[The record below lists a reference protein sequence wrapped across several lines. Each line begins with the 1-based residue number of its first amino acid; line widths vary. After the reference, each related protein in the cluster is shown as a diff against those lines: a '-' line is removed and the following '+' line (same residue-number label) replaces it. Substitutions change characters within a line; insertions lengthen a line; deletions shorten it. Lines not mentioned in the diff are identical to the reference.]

1 MQEHSKNPVITKFIL
16 TASVMLLSL
25 FATAQTYIDEDFLDV
40 IEKNAKPLLL
50 EFDAAFKSNTPP
62 PKWDNES
69 AVILGYSRSVL
80 FDRQSR
86 GGFLSRKEKSLWFVE
101 KDRFKIK
108 LNDNNSVQAL
118 SQIYFRYGTN
128 KDGFIGR
135 VIKADGRIEQID
147 LKNSVGVEDINEVP
161 EFFKSFFDK
170 VASSQYN
177 YYKTPVPG
185 LEPGDILEYVTTTN
199 SKLNVTTYGYIEF
212 SPVYE
217 VLSKEYPVMFNEI
230 VIETDDKTFFKFLSL
245 NGAPRFTKE
254 ATKDPEFFRYV
265 FVDRNRETEK
275 DVNFVSPFLQ
285 YPFLKFQV
293 IYSNTD
299 QVKGALI
306 GQKGELKS
314 EFGRD
319 ELARKAWEDY
329 ERVGD
334 MYMSYGVTVQ
344 DFINQCWTELV
355 KLGAKDWSENDYISK
370 AYYLLRNKIVFRDG
384 YLSDKVFAYV
394 FGSLL
399 FQRDIKSDLIISIG
413 NNIGKLKE
421 VLFEEEIRYV
431 IKVGKNLYFNLT
443 DFSNPGDIPESLLN
457 NEAYVISA
465 PAKKNG
471 IPSITNFTLPGIKAA
486 DNVTEV
492 TLKTELSPDMRS
504 LIVKRTSSYKGL
516 AKAQASPG
524 LLKFTPYMFD
534 DYKHYGGSA
543 PTDNMKSKQLED
555 YTSSVRTLKEEF
567 KKQKS
572 EAVKTS
578 LKQEF
583 GQSVKNVDFDIV
595 TDGRHQKKTTLTVSE
610 RFELPDFV
618 RKAGKKYL
626 VNLSGLIGSQLQ
638 IKKEEMNRTHD
649 IDLRFPRT
657 FTWSVNFKIPE
668 GYTVQGLSDISKSV
682 DNEAGSFSLVAKEE
696 NGFVVINISKV
707 YKNKNIPKDKWQDV
721 LAFISTAYNSSFKYI
736 LLTPKS

>member
-1 MQEHSKNPVITKFIL
+1 MQKHCKTPVITKYIL
-16 TASVMLLSL
+16 AACLVLLS
-25 FATAQTYIDEDFLDV
+25 FFTEAQTYIDEDFLDV

-50 EFDAAFKSNTPP
+50 EFDAAFKENNPP
-62 PKWDNES
+62 AKWNNES
-69 AVILGYSRSVL
+69 AVILGFSRNVL

-118 SQIYFRYGTN
+118 SQIYFRYGNN
-128 KDGFIGR
+128 KDGFVGR
-135 VIKADGRIEQID
+135 VIKSDGRIEEID
-147 LKNSVGVEDINEVP
+147 LKNSVGVEDISEVP

-170 VASSQYN
+170 VATSQYN

-199 SKLNVTTYGYIEF
+199 SKLNVTTSGYIEF

-217 VLSKEYPVMFNEI
+217 VCSKEYPVMFNEI
-230 VIETDDKTFFKFLSL
+230 AIETDDKTFFKSLSL

-254 ATKDPEFFRYV
+254 ATKDPEYFRYV
-265 FVDRNRETEK
+265 FVDKNRETEK
-275 DVNFVSPFLQ
+275 DINFINPFVQ
-285 YPFLKFQV
+285 YPLLKFQV

-334 MYMSYGVTVQ
+334 MYMSFGVTVQ

-355 KLGAKDWSENDYISK
+355 KLGAKDWSEKDYINKS
-370 AYYLLRNKIVFRDG
+370 YYLLRNKIVFRDA

-399 FQRDIKSDLIISIG
+399 FQRDIKSDIIISIG

-431 IKVGKNLYFNLT
+431 IKAGNNLYCNIT

-457 NEAYVISA
+457 NEAYIISA
-465 PAKKNG
+465 PPKKSN
-471 IPSITNFTLPGIKAA
+471 IPSITNFTFPGITAAENVVAFTIKA
-486 DNVTEV
+486 
-492 TLKTELSPDMRS
+492 ELSADMKS
-504 LIVKRTSSYKGL
+504 LVVSRTSSFQGL
-516 AKAQASPG
+516 AKAQSSPR
-524 LLKFTPYMFD
+524 LLKYTPYMFD
-534 DYKHYGGSA
+534 DYKHYGGNA
-543 PTDNMKSKQLED
+543 PTDNMKSKQIED
-555 YTSSVRTLKEEF
+555 YTSSVRTLKEDF

-572 EAVKTS
+572 DAVKMS
-578 LKQEF
+578 LQEEF
-583 GQSVKNVDFDIV
+583 GQSVRNVHFDIV
-595 TDGRHQKKTTLTVSE
+595 TDGRHQKKTTLTVNE

-626 VNLSGLIGSQLQ
+626 VNLSGLMGSQLQ

-657 FTWSVNFKIPE
+657 YTWSVNFKIPE
-668 GYTVQGLSDISKSV
+668 GYTVGGLSDIGRSV
-682 DNEAGSFSLVAKEE
+682 ENDAGSFSLVAKEE
-696 NGFVVINISKV
+696 NGFVVISISKV
-707 YKNKNIPKDKWQDV
+707 YKNKNIPKEQWQDV
-721 LAFISTAYNSSFKYI
+721 LSFMSTAYNSSFKYI